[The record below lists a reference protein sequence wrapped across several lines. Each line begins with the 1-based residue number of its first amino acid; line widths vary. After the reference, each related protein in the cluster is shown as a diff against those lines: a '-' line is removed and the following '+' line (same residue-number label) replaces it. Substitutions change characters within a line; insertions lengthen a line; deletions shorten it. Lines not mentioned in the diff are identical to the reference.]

1 MSTSR
6 KKVVVVGGGIGGL
19 AAAAL
24 LSRAGQEVTLLEANY
39 YLGGKSRR
47 IELEGQRIDTGPAIF
62 TFPGVWEELLR
73 CWDKIGGETNGG
85 SAREIAGLKLERL
98 PQVGK
103 YYYRGE
109 VSSLPVEEG
118 HPWYGAWERFVGIH
132 GGLGPDVTRLLTTDW
147 YAPRLRPALLR
158 LLRLYGTRM
167 TTRSY
172 LDSIGWLPEG
182 LREVVAI
189 HTLNAGVGPTR
200 TPALFASMP
209 AIMAVDGVWVPEGG
223 VYEIVRALVKLA
235 RYSGVEIRTGEPVL
249 RIERGKVSTTKG
261 EQAADVVVSGLDA
274 DRLENIIVAAK
285 KTAPEKL
292 TCSGVAIYAAL
303 EEELPEWVANHGV
316 VLPTRPKTLYR
327 SLEAGEEPEEAM
339 AFVDYYRPG
348 EPYPNERSV
357 LAVGLTVP
365 ANGREYDLEDTF
377 ITREMQRVGREM
389 GLPRPIDEYF
399 GPYEILHPGYFGGWG
414 STGGA
419 LYGRIQP
426 AWRSGP
432 LHRPRY
438 SDRRRPWLW
447 RVGAS
452 VHPGGGIPAVLGGTM
467 ISTGRLLKSLES
479 G

>member
-62 TFPGVWEELLR
+62 AFPGVWEELLR

-118 HPWYGAWERFVGIH
+118 HPWYRAWERFVGIH
-132 GGLGPDVTRLLTTDW
+132 GGFGPDVTRLLTTDW

-235 RYSGVEIRTGEPVL
+235 RYSGVELRTGEPVR

-274 DRLENIIVAAK
+274 DRLENIIVAGK

-316 VLPTRPKTLYR
+316 VLPTHPKALYR

-365 ANGREYDLEDTF
+365 ANGREYDLEDAF

-414 STGGA
+414 SAGGA
-419 LYGRIQP
+419 LYGKIQP

-452 VHPGGGIPAVLGGTM
+452 VHPGGGIPAVLGGAM

>member
-62 TFPGVWEELLR
+62 AFPGVWEELLR

-85 SAREIAGLKLERL
+85 SAREITGLNLERL

-118 HPWYGAWERFVGIH
+118 HPWYRAWERFVGIH
-132 GGLGPDVTRLLTTDW
+132 GGFGPDVTRLLTTDW
-147 YAPRLRPALLR
+147 YAPRLRPALVR

-235 RYSGVEIRTGEPVL
+235 RYSGVELRTGEPVL

-274 DRLENIIVAAK
+274 DRLENIIVAGK

-316 VLPTRPKTLYR
+316 VLPTHPKALYR

-365 ANGREYDLEDTF
+365 ANGREYDLEDAF

-389 GLPRPIDEYF
+389 GLPCPIDEYF

-414 STGGA
+414 SAGGA
-419 LYGRIQP
+419 LYGKIQP

-452 VHPGGGIPAVLGGTM
+452 VHPGGGIPAVLGGAM